1 MSEPRKNKLVKI
13 VCNLTGE
20 TLSIA
25 PDYYEKKIKQ
35 YGSED
40 NLKKFYLQ
48 SKIIKMIQRGH
59 TLEALANSF
68 GFELDPSKE
77 EYYKELIDFHKQ
89 GTVPIKLNQAETKV
103 SFLKTDEGV
112 KDFLHRLASKVHQ
125 LT

>member
-1 MSEPRKNKLVKI
+1 MSEEKKRKLVKL

-35 YGSED
+35 YGSEEE
-40 NLKKFYLQ
+40 LKKYYLQ

-59 TLEALANSF
+59 TLEALADSF
-68 GFELDPSKE
+68 GFVLDPAKE
-77 EYYKELIDFHKQ
+77 DYYKELIDFHKQ
-89 GTVPIKLNQAETKV
+89 GITPIKLNQAETKV

-112 KDFLHRLASKVHQ
+112 KDFLHRFAVIIHS
-125 LT
+125 

>member
-1 MSEPRKNKLVKI
+1 MTEKKPKLVKL

-35 YGSED
+35 YGSEE
-40 NLKKFYLQ
+40 NLKKYYLQ

-59 TLEALANSF
+59 TLEALADTF
-68 GFELDPSKE
+68 GFQLDPAKE
-77 EYYKELIDFHKQ
+77 DYYKELIDYHKQ
-89 GTVPIKLNQAETKV
+89 GTSPLKLNQSETKV

-112 KDFLHRLASKVHQ
+112 KDFLTRFASVVHSK
-125 LT
+125 

>member
-1 MSEPRKNKLVKI
+1 MSEGKKPKLVKL

-35 YGSED
+35 YGSEE
-40 NLKKFYLQ
+40 NLKKYYLQ

-59 TLEALANSF
+59 TLEALADTF
-68 GFELDPSKE
+68 DFELDPTKE
-77 EYYKELIDFHKQ
+77 DYYKELIDYHKQ
-89 GTVPIKLNQAETKV
+89 GTTPIKLNQTETKV

-112 KDFLHRLASKVHQ
+112 KDFLHRFASAVHNSK
-125 LT
+125 

>member
-1 MSEPRKNKLVKI
+1 MIEKKPKLVKL

-35 YGSED
+35 YESEE
-40 NLKKFYLQ
+40 NLKKYYLQ

-59 TLEALANSF
+59 TLEALADTF
-68 GFELDPSKE
+68 GFQLDPAKE
-77 EYYKELIDFHKQ
+77 DYYKELIDYHKQ
-89 GTVPIKLNQAETKV
+89 GTSPLKLNQSETKV

-112 KDFLHRLASKVHQ
+112 KDFLTRFASAVHNK
-125 LT
+125 

>member
-1 MSEPRKNKLVKI
+1 MTEKKPKLVKL

-35 YGSED
+35 YGSEE
-40 NLKKFYLQ
+40 NLKKYYLQ

-59 TLEALANSF
+59 TLEALADTF
-68 GFELDPSKE
+68 GFQLDPVKE
-77 EYYKELIDFHKQ
+77 DYYKELIDYHKQ
-89 GTVPIKLNQAETKV
+89 GTSPLKLNQSETKV

-112 KDFLHRLASKVHQ
+112 KDFLTRFASVVHNK
-125 LT
+125 